1 MSRPKKNQSQ
11 ESQKILEY
19 VQRVK
24 DNPND
29 EDAFRY
35 IMKALH
41 AFLQH
46 LALKKFYSVKGHGS
60 DDIYQEGLLA
70 LSIKAIPDYDKDK
83 GPFLNFAKLCIR
95 RHIITVLKSAQNY
108 KNRALNKSVS
118 LDATVCNDEDGPVS
132 IGGFIPNN
140 EEDVTKKMLRSES
153 HRRLKAM
160 LVGKLTELETK
171 VLNLYLKNMSYID
184 IVTSLNKRR
193 RGKNRLKP
201 KVIDN
206 ALCRIKKKAMELQD
220 QMERGQQIQ
229 VPIMFDEEY
238 DEDE

>member
-1 MSRPKKNQSQ
+1 M
-11 ESQKILEY
+11 LEY

-46 LALKKFYSVKGHGS
+46 LALKKFYSVKGHSS

-70 LSIKAIPDYDKDK
+70 LSIKAIPDYDRDK

-95 RHIITVLKSAQNY
+95 RHIITVLKNAQNY

-132 IGGFIPNN
+132 IGGFLPNN
-140 EEDVTKKMLRSES
+140 EEDIVKKTLRSES

-160 LVGKLTELETK
+160 LVGKLTELETQ
-171 VLNLYLKNMSYID
+171 VLNLYLKNMSYVD
-184 IVTSLNKRR
+184 IVKSLNKRR

-206 ALCRIKKKAMELQD
+206 ALCRIKKKAVELQEQID
-220 QMERGQQIQ
+220 NGQQIQ

-238 DEDE
+238 NEDE